1 MKPIVVVGSI
11 NIDFVVTAGRIP
23 VPGETMVGSNFE
35 THPGGK
41 GANQAVAVARLDYPV
56 EMIGRVGSDMFGE
69 RLREQLQDA
78 GVESEGVGVAP
89 GATGVASITVSSEGE
104 NSIVIVPGAN
114 ALVTPEYVESH
125 RALLARAGMVLSQ
138 LEIPMSTTAW
148 LADFCR
154 HQQIPFMLDPA
165 PAQQLS
171 PAILRG
177 VRWFTPNE
185 TEAAFYA
192 GSGDSDPACMARN
205 FLRSG
210 VGGVVLKMGSRG
222 VFLATGTGPDQNT
235 PAFPVHAVD
244 TTAAGDAFNGAFA
257 VGLLLKMEPAGAA
270 RFACA
275 AAAASVTR
283 RGAQPSMPNREE
295 VEALMMSRI

>member
-11 NIDFVVTAGRIP
+11 NIDFVVTAGKIP
-23 VPGETMVGSNFE
+23 VPGETVVGTNFE
-35 THPGGK
+35 THAGGK
-41 GANQAVAVARLDYPV
+41 GANQAVAVARLEYPV
-56 EMIGRVGSDMFGE
+56 EMIGRVGSDIFGE
-69 RLREQLQDA
+69 RLRADLQDA
-78 GVESEGVGVAP
+78 GVGSEGVDIAE
-89 GATGVASITVSSEGE
+89 GATGVASITVSEEGE

-114 ALVTPEYVESH
+114 ALVTPEYVDSH

-138 LEIPMSTTAW
+138 LEIPMSTTAY

-154 HQQIPFMLDPA
+154 RQQIPFMLDPA
-165 PAQQLS
+165 PAQLLS
-171 PAILRG
+171 PEILQG

-185 TEAAFYA
+185 TEAMFYA
-192 GSGDSDPACMARN
+192 GGGDADPANMARN

-210 VGGVVLKMGSRG
+210 AEGVVLKMGSRG
-222 VFLATGTGPDQNT
+222 VFLATGTGPDQNI
-235 PAFPVHAVD
+235 PAFPVHAID

-257 VGLLLKMEPAGAA
+257 VGLLLRMEPPEAA

-275 AAAASVTR
+275 AASSSVTR

-295 VEALMMSRI
+295 VEALLMSRI